1 MTDQYDIIIVGTGAA
16 GLFCALN
23 LPTESNILIITKDDP
38 ENSDSFLAQGGIST
52 LIDEAD
58 YEKYFED
65 TMRAGRYENDETSV
79 EVLIKSS
86 PAAIE
91 DLIELGVNFDKEGKE
106 FDYTR
111 EAAHS
116 SNRILHYKD
125 ATGREITGKLM
136 QHAKSQQ
143 NITILPKTTMID
155 ILEKNNRC
163 TGVIVQKQDGTVAAV
178 SSRIVV
184 WATGGIGGLFRHSTN
199 YPHITGDA
207 VGIAIKHNIEL
218 EDINYI
224 QIHPTT
230 LYTEKGGRSF
240 LISESVR
247 GEGGILL
254 NPKMERFVDELL
266 PRDVVSM
273 AIADEMKK
281 FDAKYVW
288 LSLQSMTKDYIQKR
302 FPTIYEKC
310 EQEGIH
316 LPEDLIPVVPAQ
328 HYMMGGVKADID
340 GKTSMENLFAVGEVS
355 CNGVHG
361 ANRLASNSLLETLV
375 FPKRAAHLIANE
387 WKTIP
392 IEQTPFDPS
401 AYKDVPKLM
410 EDYRESIRNEIE
422 KRGVNL
428 YAQWRDE
435 SDQH

>member
-1 MTDQYDIIIVGTGAA
+1 MTDRYDIIIVGTGAA

-23 LPTESNILIITKDDP
+23 LPTEANILIITKDDP

-91 DLIELGVNFDKEGKE
+91 DLIDLGVNFDKEGKE

-116 SNRILHYKD
+116 SKRILHYKD

-136 QHAKSQQ
+136 QHAKKRP
-143 NITILPKTTMID
+143 NITILPKTMMID
-155 ILEKNNRC
+155 IME
-163 TGVIVQKQDGTVAAV
+163 TDGVCSGVVAQLPDGTVAPIA
-178 SSRIVV
+178 SRVVV

-207 VGIAIKHNIEL
+207 IGIAIKHGIEL

-247 GEGGILL
+247 GEGAVLL
-254 NPKMERFVDELL
+254 NPDMERFVDELL
-266 PRDVVSM
+266 PRDVVSA
-273 AIADEMKK
+273 AIAEELKK
-281 FDAKYVW
+281 FHAKHVW
-288 LSLQSMTKDYIQKR
+288 LSLRGMTKDYIQKR
-302 FPTIYEKC
+302 FPTIYEQC

-340 GKTSMENLFAVGEVS
+340 GKTSMDNLFAVGEVS

-392 IEQTPFDPS
+392 IRETAFD
-401 AYKDVPKLM
+401 ANEYRDVPKLM
-410 EDYRESIRNEIE
+410 DRYRESIQQEIE
-422 KRGVNL
+422 KRGGTL